1 MKYIISTY
9 IMDSL
14 ALIIPIHPEHYHFIY
29 NLIDITNKN
38 SENNI
43 DIFLIFS
50 NEQDYN
56 IFNKKDFIKK
66 IILPSINTNSIVTY
80 KKFYALENLKNEAK
94 YDYFIVCDAE
104 ISIIPENFNRTN
116 ILNKINKIY
125 ENKLIYAGN
134 SDNNEQAYGIIKDT
148 ASIFINKDADELK
161 NITNNFK
168 LYYWWSDL
176 PVYKREH
183 LTDFF
188 NKICCDN
195 ITWNHFDNII
205 YLNYLMLYHKF
216 NILNLSKLINHNWSL
231 ESYNTNNKESL
242 NILKNNNYGFSWATP
257 NFFNNHKDFLIKEGC
272 FLLYHLDR

>member
-1 MKYIISTY
+1 
-9 IMDSL
+9 
-14 ALIIPIHPEHYHFIY
+14 
-29 NLIDITNKN
+29 LIDITNQN
-38 SENNI
+38 PENNI

-66 IILPSINTNSIVTY
+66 IILPPTNTNNIITY

-125 ENKLIYAGN
+125 ENKLIYAGANN
-134 SDNNEQAYGIIKDT
+134 SSQVYNIIKVS
-148 ASIFINKDADELK
+148 ASIFINNDVDKLK
-161 NITNNFK
+161 NITNNFQ

-188 NKICCDN
+188 NKICY
-195 ITWNHFDNII
+195 DNII
-205 YLNYLMLYHKF
+205 WEHFDHIMYLNYLILYHNF
-216 NILNLSKLINHNWSL
+216 NILNVSNLINHNWSL
-231 ESYNTNNKESL
+231 EGYDTNNKENL
-242 NILKNNNYGFSWATP
+242 NILKNNNYGFSWAMP
-257 NFFNNHKDFLIKEGC
+257 NFLNNHKDFLMKEGC
-272 FLLYHLDR
+272 CLLYHLDRLSFI

>member
-1 MKYIISTY
+1 
-9 IMDSL
+9 MDSV
-14 ALIIPIHPEHYHFIY
+14 ALIIPIHPKHYNFIY
-29 NLIDITNKN
+29 DLIDITTKN
-38 SENNI
+38 PENNI

-66 IILPSINTNSIVTY
+66 IILPPINTNFIVTY

-125 ENKLIYAGN
+125 ENKLIYAGEV
-134 SDNNEQAYGIIKDT
+134 SHESIRRIIKDS
-148 ASIFINKDADELK
+148 ASIFINDVDKLK
-161 NITNNFK
+161 NITNNFQ

-188 NKICCDN
+188 NKICYDN
-195 ITWNHFDNII
+195 LICYHFDHKT
-205 YLNYLMLYHKF
+205 YLNYLILYHEF
-216 NILNLSKLINHNWSL
+216 NILNLSNLINHRWSL
-231 ESYNTNNKESL
+231 ESYNTNNKETL

-257 NFFNNHKDFLIKEGC
+257 NFLNNHKDFLMKEGC
-272 FLLYHLDR
+272 CLLYHLDR

>member
-1 MKYIISTY
+1 
-9 IMDSL
+9 MDSL
-14 ALIIPIHPEHYHFIY
+14 ALIIPIHPKHYNFIY
-29 NLIDITNKN
+29 NFIDITTKN
-38 SENNI
+38 PENNI

-66 IILPSINTNSIVTY
+66 IILPPTNTNNIVTY
-80 KKFYALENLKNEAK
+80 KKFYALKNLKNEAK

-134 SDNNEQAYGIIKDT
+134 TSQESICRITKES
-148 ASIFINKDADELK
+148 ASIFINDVDELK
-161 NITNNFK
+161 NITNNFQ

-188 NKICCDN
+188 NKICYDN
-195 ITWNHFDNII
+195 ITWYHFDHKI
-205 YLNYLMLYHKF
+205 YLNYLILYHKF
-216 NILNLSKLINHNWSL
+216 NILNLSNLINHSWSL
-231 ESYNTNNKESL
+231 ESYNTNNKETL
-242 NILKNNNYGFSWATP
+242 NVLKNNNYGFSWATP
-257 NFFNNHKDFLIKEGC
+257 NFLNDHKDFLMKEGC
-272 FLLYHLDR
+272 CLLYHLDR

>member
-161 NITNNFK
+161 NITNFNF
-168 LYYWWSDL
+168 
-176 PVYKREH
+176 
-183 LTDFF
+183 
-188 NKICCDN
+188 
-195 ITWNHFDNII
+195 
-205 YLNYLMLYHKF
+205 YLQ
-216 NILNLSKLINHNWSL
+216 
-231 ESYNTNNKESL
+231 
-242 NILKNNNYGFSWATP
+242 
-257 NFFNNHKDFLIKEGC
+257 
-272 FLLYHLDR
+272 